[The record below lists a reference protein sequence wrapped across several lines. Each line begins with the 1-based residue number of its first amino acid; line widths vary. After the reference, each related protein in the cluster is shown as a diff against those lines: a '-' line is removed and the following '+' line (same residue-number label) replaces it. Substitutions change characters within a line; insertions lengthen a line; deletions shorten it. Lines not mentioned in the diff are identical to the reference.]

1 MKKISLLLLLT
12 AGCLTAQLPS
22 TYHSYENLTKT
33 IQQFTSQYPALV
45 KSQSIAKTLN
55 GRDVWVVTIGKNEQN
70 KAVLV
75 VGGIEANQV
84 VGSEHAL
91 RLIDYLAQSY
101 GKVDS
106 ITNLLNTTTVYVI
119 PRANPDASESFFT
132 KPIRERETNFNPFDD
147 DRDGVTDE
155 DDAEDLNKDGFISW
169 MRVKDP
175 HGEWIVNPDDG
186 RLMKKADPA
195 KGEKGMYRL
204 YIEGIDNDKDE
215 EWNEDAVGGTDFN
228 RNFTFNY
235 QFFGKKSGIHQISE
249 AETKAIA
256 DFVFDHPN
264 IAVIFSFSSNDNLT
278 TAWKNEPPRGES
290 PHITSVL
297 KEDEEYFGFISKK
310 FNEMLKLSFGKDAP
324 KPAKGEG
331 SFSDWAYYHAGRW
344 SFAVRPWWAGEIPK
358 AKDTVAAKDTT
369 KKSPEPKKEGGEKS
383 DDWQLKTLKWY
394 DALGVK
400 DVALEW
406 TKFKHPDFPNYEV
419 EIGGVKPYLLIN
431 PPAESL
437 NVYSKPFSIF
447 VTYLARQLPAI
458 SLSNS
463 KVEKVSDNLYRISVD
478 VVNNGYLPTNSGMG
492 VRTRWIRNVRVSI
505 DVGKGNSLS
514 SGRAKLTLEPIQGS
528 GGYKTL
534 SWLVVGKGEV
544 KITAESP
551 TAGKAELRVSLK

>member
-1 MKKISLLLLLT
+1 MKKLSLLIFLT

-22 TYHSYENLTKT
+22 TYHSYENLTKA

-45 KSQSIAKTLN
+45 KSHSIAKTLN
-55 GRDVWVVTIGKNEQN
+55 ERDVWVVTIGKDEKN

-75 VGGIEANQV
+75 VGGIEANQI

-147 DRDGVTDE
+147 DRDGVKDE

-175 HGEWIVNPDDG
+175 HGEWIVNPDEP
-186 RLMKKADPA
+186 RLMKKADA
-195 KGEKGMYRL
+195 TKGEKGMYRL
-204 YIEGIDNDKDE
+204 YTEGMDNDKDE

-249 AETKAIA
+249 IETKAIA

-310 FNEMLKLSFGKDAP
+310 FGEISKLKDAP
-324 KPAKGEG
+324 KPLKGEG
-331 SFSDWAYYHAGRW
+331 SFSEWAYYHAGRW
-344 SFAVRPWWAGEIPK
+344 SFAVRPWWAGEMPK
-358 AKDTVAAKDTT
+358 QKDTSAVKDST
-369 KKSPEPKKEGGEKS
+369 KKTPEMKKDDNSKS
-383 DDWQLKTLKWY
+383 DDWQIKALKWY
-394 DALGVK
+394 DAAGLK
-400 DVALEW
+400 DASLEW
-406 TKFKHPDFPNYEV
+406 KPFKHPDFPNQEV
-419 EIGGVKPYLLIN
+419 EIGGVRPFVLSN

-437 NVYSKPFSIF
+437 NVYAKPLFHFI
-447 VTYLARQLPAI
+447 TYLAQQLPTI
-458 SLSNS
+458 SLQNP
-463 KVEKVSDNLYRISVD
+463 KVEKVGSNVYRISVD

-492 VRTRWIRNVRVSI
+492 TKTRWIRNVRVTL
-505 DVGKGNSLS
+505 DAGKGNSLS
-514 SGRAKLTLEPIQGS
+514 SGRAKQTLEPIRGS